1 MTPRRST
8 LMRKKTKLTSTSTF
22 SRKLKSNSSKLASKR
37 CSSRCSSAP
46 SKKKTRM
53 MTMRKRYQALTIPTS
68 MQTYQ
73 FRKK

>member
-1 MTPRRST
+1 MIPKRST
-8 LMRKKTKLTSTSTF
+8 LMRKKTRLTSTSMF
-22 SRKLKSNSSKLASKR
+22 SHKLRSSNSKLASKR

-53 MTMRKRYQALTIPTS
+53 MTMKKRYQALTIPTS